1 MAKSLPHHREAE
13 QSVLGAILLDPKQ
26 VVVVSDLLDTSDF
39 FDQDHILIFEAM
51 KDLAL
56 SNLKI
61 DYTSVASKLQ
71 EGGHLQKAGGYQYLY
86 QLSDAIPST
95 DHLETYVDL
104 VKGASLKRQVME
116 VAGNILEEGYTGD
129 MEPNAYLAQAEELV
143 FSLAQKRKTTEFVK
157 LSEVVNEVRD
167 KTERNRDNKG
177 GVTGLRTG
185 FQNLDQITN
194 GLQPEELVILAAR
207 PSMGKSAFA
216 LNLALNVAKR
226 NEDGHAA
233 VAIFSLEMSNE
244 QLAGRMLSSESNV
257 KNVKIKTG
265 GLTSREWQFLEAGMQ
280 SLSRL
285 SIVFD
290 DSAAVTVSDIRAK
303 CRKLAHE
310 NRLDFV
316 VIDYL
321 QLIKGDSKSGNRQ
334 EEVARISRSL
344 KQMARELKVP
354 VLALSQLS
362 RDVEKRDDKRPVLAD
377 LRESGSIEQDADI
390 VMFLFRPDYYK
401 RDADADIS
409 DVELIISK
417 NRQGIA
423 GVTRHFRFDTE
434 YSRFVAQEDRP
445 DDDSTRD

>member
-1 MAKSLPHHREAE
+1 MARSLPHHREAE
-13 QSVLGAILLDPKQ
+13 QSVLGIIFLDPRQ
-26 VVVVSDLLDTSDF
+26 IVVVQDLLDTSDF
-39 FDQDHILIFEAM
+39 FERAHMLIYDAM
-51 KDLAL
+51 RGLSA
-56 SNLKI
+56 SNLRI
-61 DYTSVASKLQ
+61 DYTSVAARLEESGSLQ
-71 EGGHLQKAGGYQYLY
+71 QAGGIQYIY
-86 QLSDAIPST
+86 QLAEAVPST
-95 DHLETYVDL
+95 DHIDTYIDL
-104 VKGASLKRQVME
+104 VRGASLKRQVME
-116 VAGNILEEGYTGD
+116 VAGHILEDGYTGNTD
-129 MEPNAYLAQAEELV
+129 PDNYLAQAEESV
-143 FSLAQKRKTTEFVK
+143 FALAQKRRTTEFVK
-157 LSEVVNEVRD
+157 LSDVVREVRD

-177 GVTGLRTG
+177 DVTGLRTG
-185 FQNLDQITN
+185 FSNLDQITN
-194 GLQPEELVILAAR
+194 GLQAQELLILAAR

-226 NEDGHAA
+226 NADGQAS

-244 QLAGRMLSSESNV
+244 QLAGRMLSAESNV
-257 KNVKIKTG
+257 RNVRIKTG
-265 GLTSREWQFLEAGMQ
+265 GLTGREWQFLDAGMQ
-280 SLSRL
+280 SLARL
-285 SIVFD
+285 NIVFD

-321 QLIKGDSKSGNRQ
+321 QLIKGDARAGNRQ

-344 KQMARELKVP
+344 KQMARELDVP

-390 VMFLFRPDYYK
+390 VMFLYRPDYYK
-401 RDADADIS
+401 READADIS
-409 DVELIISK
+409 DVELIIAK

-423 GVTRHFRFDTE
+423 GVARHFRFDTE

-445 DDDSTRD
+445 EDDQTRD

>member
-226 NEDGHAA
+226 NEEGHAA

-285 SIVFD
+285 AIVFD